1 MTARTTGALALAA
14 VLAASGAPAG
24 ATPDRPLAPSGR
36 APAVR
41 QAPPQAGEVT
51 EAELR
56 AAIDELG
63 RLDYATRMNASRTVR
78 RAAPTL
84 AVPALI
90 AAATGHVDGYVRY
103 RALVLL
109 SGFNDPRARDIM
121 EESLGD
127 RNDRLRA
134 VAYTYFEHE
143 PDLTV
148 VPKLLAALDTETSEF
163 VRPQLTRALA
173 AYGTDPKVRA
183 ALLPL
188 VDRGVD
194 FFRAV
199 VIEALGDH
207 EAAWA
212 RDAIDRVAR
221 IEGPLR
227 DDAALA
233 LGKIGGEATLATLAE
248 LQRTASRG
256 DQPAIA
262 AGICLMGVNCAAHVP
277 FIVESIRFGMER
289 VGYQDLLRSAS
300 SALAAVAAADHPD
313 AAATL
318 FDLGVP
324 ARDPARAPMALAVGL
339 VAIRNM
345 PLMMRVLEERRD
357 LDGAVLLLRDAF
369 DMLEEDFEEER
380 FFAAVR
386 KAYWGAEAGSSTRR
400 VAETLIRTLEF

>member
-1 MTARTTGALALAA
+1 MTQTELA
-14 VLAASGAPAG
+14 
-24 ATPDRPLAPSGR
+24 D
-36 APAVR
+36 
-41 QAPPQAGEVT
+41 
-51 EAELR
+51 
-56 AAIDELG
+56 AIDQLG

-78 RAAPTL
+78 RAAPAL

-90 AAATGHVDGYVRY
+90 DAATGHVDGYVRY

-109 SGFNDPRARDIM
+109 AGFNSPRARDVM

-134 VAYTYFEHE
+134 AAYTYFEHN
-143 PDLTV
+143 PDRTV
-148 VPKLLAALDTETSEF
+148 VPRLLEALDRESSEF

-173 AYGTDPKVRA
+173 AYGADPAVRA

-199 VIEALGDH
+199 VIEALGDYK
-207 EAAWA
+207 AAWA
-212 RDAIDRVAR
+212 RDVIDRVAR
-221 IEGPLR
+221 IDGPLR

-233 LGKIGGEATLATLAE
+233 LGKIGEDATLATLAE
-248 LQRTASRG
+248 LQRTASREQ
-256 DQPAIA
+256 QPAVT

-277 FIVESIRFGMER
+277 FIVESVRFGIDNI
-289 VGYQDLLRSAS
+289 GYQDLLRSAS
-300 SALAAVAAADHPD
+300 NALAAIAVADRPD

-318 FDLGVP
+318 FDLGVG
-324 ARDPARAPMALAVGL
+324 ARDPARAPIALAVGL
-339 VAIRNM
+339 VAIRNT
-345 PLMMRVLEERRD
+345 PLLMRVLEERRD

-369 DMLEEDFEEER
+369 DMLEEDYEEER

-386 KAYWGAEAGSSTRR
+386 RAYWEAGEGSATRTVAEA
-400 VAETLIRTLEF
+400 LIRRLEF

>member
-1 MTARTTGALALAA
+1 MTVRTAGALVLAAALAL
-14 VLAASGAPAG
+14 SGAVPG
-24 ATPDRPLAPSGR
+24 ATPDVYQGLPDAAPLA
-36 APAVR
+36 R
-41 QAPPQAGEVT
+41 QAPQQAGEAT
-51 EAELR
+51 EAELH

-78 RAAPTL
+78 RAAPPV

-90 AAATGHVDGYVRY
+90 DAASGHVDGYVRY

-134 VAYTYFEHE
+134 VAYTYFEHD

-148 VPKLLAALDTETSEF
+148 VLRLLEALETETSEF

-173 AYGTDPKVRA
+173 AYGADPKVRA

-199 VIEALGDH
+199 VIESLGDH

-221 IEGPLR
+221 VDGPLR

-233 LGKIGGEATLATLAE
+233 LGKIGGEATLVTLAE
-248 LQRTASRG
+248 LQRTASRD

-277 FIVESIRFGMER
+277 FIVESIRFGIER
-289 VGYQDLLRSAS
+289 IGYQDLLRSAS
-300 SALAAVAAADHPD
+300 NALAAVTAAGHPD

-318 FDLGVP
+318 LDLGVP
-324 ARDPARAPMALAVGL
+324 ARDPARAPMALAAGL

-369 DMLEEDFEEER
+369 DMLEEDYEEER

-386 KAYWGAEAGSSTRR
+386 KVYWAAEQGSATRR
-400 VAETLIRTLEF
+400 VAETLIRILEF

>member
-1 MTARTTGALALAA
+1 MRVRTAGALVLTAALGAA
-14 VLAASGAPAG
+14 
-24 ATPDRPLAPSGR
+24 PLA
-36 APAVR
+36 R
-41 QAPPQAGEVT
+41 QVPPPAGEVT
-51 EAELR
+51 EAELG

-63 RLDYATRMNASRTVR
+63 RLDYATRMTASRTVR
-78 RAAPTL
+78 RAAPAM

-90 AAATGHVDGYVRY
+90 DAATGHVDGYVRY

-109 SGFNDPRARDIM
+109 SGFNDPRARDVM

-134 VAYTYFEHE
+134 VAYTYFEHH

-148 VPKLLAALDTETSEF
+148 VPRLVEALETEASEF

-173 AYGTDPKVRA
+173 AYGADPKVRE

-199 VIEALGDH
+199 VIEALGDYK
-207 EAAWA
+207 AAWA

-221 IEGPLR
+221 IDGPLG

-248 LQRTASRG
+248 LQRTASR
-256 DQPAIA
+256 DEQPAVA

-277 FIVESIRFGMER
+277 FIVESVRFGMER
-289 VGYQDLLRSAS
+289 IGYQDLLRSAS
-300 SALAAVAAADHPD
+300 SALAAVAVADHAD

-318 FDLGVP
+318 LDVGVP
-324 ARDPARAPMALAVGL
+324 ARDPARAPIALAVGL
-339 VAIRNM
+339 VAIRNL

-369 DMLEEDFEEER
+369 DMLEEDYEEER

-386 KAYWGAEAGSSTRR
+386 KAYWAAGEGSAARK

>member
-1 MTARTTGALALAA
+1 MILRTAGMLVVAAALTAALFARQ
-14 VLAASGAPAG
+14 
-24 ATPDRPLAPSGR
+24 TP
-36 APAVR
+36 
-41 QAPPQAGEVT
+41 PPAGEVT

-56 AAIDELG
+56 AAIDDLG

-78 RAAPTL
+78 RAAPPV
-84 AVPALI
+84 AVLALI
-90 AAATGHVDGYVRY
+90 DAASGHVDGYVRY

-134 VAYTYFEHE
+134 VAYTYFEHN

-148 VPKLLAALDTETSEF
+148 VGRLLEALDTETSEF
-163 VRPQLTRALA
+163 VRPPLSRALA
-173 AYGTDPKVRA
+173 AYGADPKVRA

-199 VIEALGDH
+199 VIEALGDYK
-207 EAAWA
+207 AAWA

-221 IEGPLR
+221 IDGPLR

-248 LQRTASRG
+248 LQRSASR
-256 DQPAIA
+256 DEQPAVA

-277 FIVESIRFGMER
+277 FIVESVRFGIER
-289 VGYQDLLRSAS
+289 IGYQDLLRSAS
-300 SALAAVAAADHPD
+300 NALAAVAVADHPD

-324 ARDPARAPMALAVGL
+324 TRDPARAPIALAAGL

-357 LDGAVLLLRDAF
+357 LDAAVLLLRDAF
-369 DMLEEDFEEER
+369 DMLEEDYEEER

-386 KAYWGAEAGSSTRR
+386 KAYWAADEGSATRR
-400 VAETLIRTLEF
+400 VAETLIRVLEF

>member
-1 MTARTTGALALAA
+1 MRVGTAGALVLTAALGAA
-14 VLAASGAPAG
+14 
-24 ATPDRPLAPSGR
+24 PLA
-36 APAVR
+36 R
-41 QAPPQAGEVT
+41 QVSPPAGEVT
-51 EAELR
+51 EAELG

-63 RLDYATRMNASRTVR
+63 RLDYATRMTASRTVR
-78 RAAPTL
+78 RAAPAM

-90 AAATGHVDGYVRY
+90 DAAAGHVDGYVRY

-109 SGFNDPRARDIM
+109 SGFNDPRARDVM

-134 VAYTYFEHE
+134 VAYTYFEHH

-148 VPKLLAALDTETSEF
+148 VPRLVEALETEASEF

-173 AYGTDPKVRA
+173 AYGADPKVRE

-188 VDRGVD
+188 VGRGVD

-199 VIEALGDH
+199 VIEALGDYK
-207 EAAWA
+207 AAWA

-221 IEGPLR
+221 IDGPLC

-248 LQRTASRG
+248 LQRTASR
-256 DQPAIA
+256 DEQPAVA

-277 FIVESIRFGMER
+277 FIVESVRFGTER
-289 VGYQDLLRSAS
+289 IGYQDLLRAAS
-300 SALAAVAAADHPD
+300 SALAAVAVADHAD

-318 FDLGVP
+318 LDVGVP
-324 ARDPARAPMALAVGL
+324 ARDPARAPIALAVGL
-339 VAIRNM
+339 VAIRNL

-369 DMLEEDFEEER
+369 DMLEEDYEEER

-386 KAYWGAEAGSSTRR
+386 KAYWAAGEGSAARK